1 MDFFVKDSFI
11 YIINII
17 RQAITFNKDEND
29 IIKGNVIEEVLKG
42 GLTRGYLNIIYY
54 KFKFINYFFFKFL
67 RIIKIEY

>member
-54 KFKFINYFFFKFL
+54 KFKFIIYFFKGFKSD
-67 RIIKIEY
+67 